1 MKIGVM
7 IEQLADSEQEL
18 AEELIKPGE
27 RHAADQDVF
36 HLTKTLAKIEQG
48 HIDALAPHAERYDVE
63 LGSPPERTVF
73 EGARLLGRRSEPAL
87 LLLRDLRGL
96 HLLAAGAS
104 LDWTAL
110 GQAAQAAGDSQL
122 LDVVTTGDSE
132 TLRTLKWTTYRLK
145 EAAPQA
151 LTGAHELRSPGRD
164 TAGRQGPSAAASETG
179 GRAVRSRATASR
191 PAAAETVPMNA

>member
-1 MKIGVM
+1 MKIGLM

-18 AEELIKPGE
+18 ADELMEVGE
-27 RHAADQDVF
+27 RHAADHDVF

-48 HIDALAPHAERYDVE
+48 HIDALAPHAERYDIE
-63 LGSPPERTVF
+63 LEPAAERTVV
-73 EGARLLGRRSEPAL
+73 EGGARLSGRRSEPAL
-87 LLLRDLRGL
+87 LLLRDLRRL

-110 GQAAQAAGDSQL
+110 GQAAQAAGDSRL
-122 LDVVTTGDSE
+122 LEVVTTGHPQ

-151 LTGAHELRSPGRD
+151 LTS
-164 TAGRQGPSAAASETG
+164 
-179 GRAVRSRATASR
+179 
-191 PAAAETVPMNA
+191 